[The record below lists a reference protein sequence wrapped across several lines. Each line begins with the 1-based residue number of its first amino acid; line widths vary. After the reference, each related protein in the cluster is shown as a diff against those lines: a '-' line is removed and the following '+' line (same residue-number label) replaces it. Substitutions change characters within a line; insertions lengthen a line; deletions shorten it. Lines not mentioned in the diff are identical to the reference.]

1 MRSAKVQDYWRK
13 AYKREY
19 KNSILTLDLKGLNN
33 LAEIEL
39 SKGVVAFCG
48 LNGAGKSTIISAIK
62 DLVGLSLTSQD
73 VRRVNEHKIEGD
85 CCF

>member
-1 MRSAKVQDYWRK
+1 MRSAKVQDYWRR

-62 DLVGLSLTSQD
+62 DLVGLSLT
-73 VRRVNEHKIEGD
+73 VFVY
-85 CCF
+85 